1 MREIR
6 TLRLTWREL
15 ETWLWLPD
23 CGPARKCWN
32 HHRGLRRARQFST
45 LPMSGMW
52 KRGHGTPS
60 EAPPDERGGNR

>member
-52 KRGHGTPS
+52 KRGHGTAS